1 MKKGILGL
9 IASVV
14 VFALVLAWNY
24 FVADFVGDFGGPDDL
39 PPPGFQK
46 VFMDG
51 AAKAAPLYILCV
63 IGAVASITAIARKK
77 NAEAS
82 RTTP

>member
-9 IASVV
+9 VVSVV

-24 FVADFVGDFGGPDDL
+24 FVADFMGGFGGPDDL

-51 AAKAAPLYILCV
+51 AAKAAPVYILCV
-63 IGAVASITAIARKK
+63 IGAIASITAIARNKK
-77 NAEAS
+77 VADS